1 MKWEREPKR
10 TLNIQ
15 NASDYKGQLGQHGN
29 DFWHNTDKVFIVNGQ
44 CNKADGNFLS
54 PFFYKEIGNLDIVLG
69 SYPSTWDDIS
79 QINHLGCTA
88 VLDLQTSNDHHQREV
103 NPHEQKNWYQ
113 TMGIHRVANVQ
124 VSDIFEDEYAQ
135 QLFEAVQ
142 ILHKMKDVEKHKVFV
157 HCSAGISRGPT
168 LLIVYLSLYLKLNV
182 SENVQQVMDYVES
195 EFIWEDANLKVAK
208 YVVDTHP
215 EIQQE

>member
-1 MKWEREPKR
+1 
-10 TLNIQ
+10 
-15 NASDYKGQLGQHGN
+15 
-29 DFWHNTDKVFIVNGQ
+29 
-44 CNKADGNFLS
+44 
-54 PFFYKEIGNLDIVLG
+54 
-69 SYPSTWDDIS
+69 
-79 QINHLGCTA
+79 
-88 VLDLQTSNDHHQREV
+88 
-103 NPHEQKNWYQ
+103 
-113 TMGIHRVANVQ
+113 MGIHRVANVQ